1 MDADEIALA
10 HQFGER
16 VGAADADRE
25 LIAVRLVRVV
35 EHDVHVERLGAAR
48 GGGAD
53 AAHADHAEGAD
64 RQPTAER
71 VVRGAPVAAQV
82 GVQLSVVIG
91 DALGQRHHQGD
102 RVVGDLARAVVG
114 RIADRDAQLAE
125 ALDVDIVVAN
135 PVLHED
141 PALAQLVDVLRRAG
155 ADDGVGVGP
164 LFVRHVRGAG
174 AEIGLEA

>member
-35 EHDVHVERLGAAR
+35 EHDVHVEGLGAAR

-64 RQPTAER
+64 RQPPAER
-71 VVRGAPVAAQV
+71 VVRRAPVAAQV
-82 GVQLSVVIG
+82 RAQLRIVIG

-102 RVVGDLARAVVG
+102 RVVGDLARAVV
-114 RIADRDAQLAE
+114 RHIADRDAQLAE
-125 ALDVDIVVAN
+125 ALDVDIVVADA
-135 PVLHED
+135 VLHED

-155 ADDGVGVGP
+155 ADDRVRVRP